1 MSHVSSSGG
10 ADVAYLERDEDL
22 GDSATLTAIAAK
34 RRLDP
39 QSTRK
44 TQEWGSSPRWGRVI
58 AKQEPRVRRVALC
71 CIGDVAAGPCNRTAT

>member
-1 MSHVSSSGG
+1 MRSRAQRSVLSGAAASPPSRMSHVSSSGG

-44 TQEWGSSPRWGRVI
+44 TQE
-58 AKQEPRVRRVALC
+58 
-71 CIGDVAAGPCNRTAT
+71 